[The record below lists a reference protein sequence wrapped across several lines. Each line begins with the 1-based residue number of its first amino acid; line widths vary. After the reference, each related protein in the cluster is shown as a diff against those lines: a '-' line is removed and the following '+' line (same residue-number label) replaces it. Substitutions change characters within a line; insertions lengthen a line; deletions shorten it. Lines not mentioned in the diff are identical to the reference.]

1 MNEGDISSSAR
12 IPAREESVV
21 ERRGKMQSEN
31 RRSLADRAIA
41 AENVQSVSL
50 WLFASCDGAMIVGVA
65 FWYNSED
72 RSHRCG
78 PLGYVMSQDFKTPT
92 TGTAP
97 QATLE
102 KLSLALRRSPINLY
116 VQRLVPLSTRTHMRR
131 YEVLL
136 RSRAPGA
143 PNSAPALLKAAVEH
157 GLGAVIDR
165 RVVRRLC
172 QWLDRHRD
180 VWADERAAF
189 SVNLTDST
197 NYDSAFAQ
205 FVASNLKTAD
215 LPARLIGF
223 ELDVET
229 PPASIGLLA
238 NIAESLESAG
248 CPIVLDNFLPSEQS
262 IDLLHLAGIE
272 LLKLAPPVT
281 ANVREEKLRTAIGN
295 ICAMA
300 KSLGIQT
307 VAKCTQGSQDQ
318 ASLAALGIDFV
329 QSHQLSPPS
338 PIDSLCA

>member
-1 MNEGDISSSAR
+1 MLVRDT
-12 IPAREESVV
+12 
-21 ERRGKMQSEN
+21 
-31 RRSLADRAIA
+31 
-41 AENVQSVSL
+41 
-50 WLFASCDGAMIVGVA
+50 
-65 FWYNSED
+65 FWYKIRKTGRID
-72 RSHRCG
+72 APRA
-78 PLGYVMSQDFKTPT
+78 GYVMSQDVKTSVT
-92 TGTAP
+92 DTAP
-97 QATLE
+97 KAPLE
-102 KLSLALRRSPINLY
+102 KLFLALRRSPINLY
-116 VQRLVPLSTRTHMRR
+116 VQRLVPLANRSHLRR

-197 NYDSAFAQ
+197 NYDAAFAQ

-215 LPARLIGF
+215 LPARLLGF
-223 ELDVET
+223 ELDVER
-229 PPASIGLLA
+229 PLPSFGLLA

-262 IDLLHLAGIE
+262 IDLLHMAGIE

-281 ANVREEKLRTAIGN
+281 ANVRDEKARSAVSH
-295 ICAMA
+295 ICTMA
-300 KSLGIQT
+300 RSLGIQT
-307 VAKCTQGSQDQ
+307 VAKCTQGSQDG

-329 QSHQLSPPS
+329 QSHQLAPPS
-338 PIDSLCA
+338 PIDSLCS